1 MANLSNWLLN
11 KYNVTYI
18 IKMDWNKR
26 ITSKDAAKMM
36 DAYAKVYAPKE
47 EPKTDEA
54 SDATETTA
62 SAEAEN
68 TEEKTT

>member
-1 MANLSNWLLN
+1 LANLSNWWHD

-26 ITSKDAAKMM
+26 ITPKDAQKMV

-47 EPKTDEA
+47 EPKPETEAKTESDTPTDA
-54 SDATETTA
+54 
-62 SAEAEN
+62 
-68 TEEKTT
+68 EKTDK

>member
-1 MANLSNWLLN
+1 MNLSNWLLN

-47 EPKTDEA
+47 EPKPETEATAETEAPADASETD
-54 SDATETTA
+54 
-62 SAEAEN
+62 
-68 TEEKTT
+68 K